1 MPNKNEKKPVKKMN
15 ITIGK
20 KGRFDP
26 KKFIDTEPT
35 LKEAKR
41 NSIVISFG
49 RMNPP
54 TSGHEKLV
62 NKVISES
69 VKRKADSGIYLSHT
83 QDKKKNPLSYEDKI
97 NFASKAFGKVIRKSP
112 SKTIIQ
118 VAKELNG
125 QYDTLVLVVGSDR
138 VQEFE
143 TLLNKYNGKEYN
155 FDNIEVVSAGDR
167 DPDADDISG
176 MSASKLRNLALEGKF
191 EEFAGGLPNKLKSSA
206 KKVYDSLRKGLGMN
220 EEFTAEETL
229 DEAPLSIQQ
238 RRRRGMQMRRLK
250 SRLKIAR
257 KKAKRKMASKEKLQT
272 RARRKARDII
282 KNRLSKK
289 PYSDMSP
296 PEKIALDKR
305 LDRISPAAI
314 DRIARKQLPGVRS
327 AERERL
333 RNVLNPKSSKNEEFE
348 MFLEACERDTQ
359 PRKRYHMALEK
370 NGSVKYDKRFKFF
383 RKKLDESA
391 EDLLAEISKLQEMTE
406 SFAINEKLD
415 KDKDDPCWKNYTQL
429 GMKKNKKGQ
438 DVPNCVPM
446 ESYFTLDEEF
456 ELRFLNEEV
465 DLSEASLNDIVWS
478 KNVIKP
484 GSKKTSSKKYNPG
497 DKVQYAGGIS
507 TVVKHDSRG
516 FVTLSNPSWTK
527 DRIVPHYSLKEINEG
542 ENLARVKLQIARE
555 KGSDKE
561 KHERMKDAAAKRD
574 KNMKESATTVKPFV
588 SFKTKGYSPKVPAH
602 VKHELGIGV
611 PFKHMIGAAIKARD
625 TDNDGDVDRFD
636 KSTPDEITGTEKKNM
651 TKVMQKKM
659 SGEVKHTK
667 RGLAFEAVDKS
678 DPNNREHGTDS
689 LVKILKS
696 DTPGQEVKEA
706 ALNDYIEK
714 GARVRFEYETMTDG
728 PENVDATVVG
738 TEADTGRLRVR
749 DNSGKL
755 YIVKHQD
762 VDLIEEYEYIEE
774 ADETCPILTVA
785 NLKAFEKFVDKMFEK
800 YNIDFEFTK
809 HFRERMSDKR
819 NDPCISMKEL
829 AQMIQK
835 IYKKYQNGE
844 KSLSKYADSEAVIK
858 DMQSDLNMPIAVEYS
873 RKNDDLVVI
882 TKTIMRKKNFRTPSP
897 EIKL

>member
-26 KKFIDTEPT
+26 KKFINTEPT

-41 NSIVISFG
+41 TSIVISFG
-49 RMNPP
+49 RMNPV

-62 NKVISES
+62 NKVISEAL
-69 VKRKADSGIYLSHT
+69 KRKADSAIYLSHT
-83 QDKKKNPLSYEDKI
+83 KDKKKNPLSYDDKI
-97 NFASKAFGKVIRKSP
+97 NFASKAFGKVIRRSP

-118 VAKELNG
+118 VAKELSD

-155 FDNIEVVSAGDR
+155 FDNIEVISAGDR
-167 DPDADDISG
+167 DPDAEDISG
-176 MSASKLRNLALEGKF
+176 MSASKLRNLAAEGKF
-191 EEFAGGLPNKLKSSA
+191 EEFVSGLPKKLKSSA
-206 KKVYDSLRKGLGMN
+206 KEVYNAVRKGLGMN
-220 EEFTAEETL
+220 EEFVTEEAL

-238 RRRRGMQMRRLK
+238 RKRRGMQMRRLK

-257 KKAKRKMASKEKLQT
+257 KKAKRKMASKEKLQV

-282 KNRLSKK
+282 RNRLSKK

-305 LDRISPAAI
+305 LARISPAAI
-314 DRIARKQLPGVRS
+314 ERIAKKQLPGVRT
-327 AERERL
+327 AEKERL
-333 RNVLNPKSSKNEEFE
+333 RNVLNPTSKNEEFE
-348 MFLEACERDTQ
+348 MFFEDYYSGLSKSTSSKRKAHFEKGARMDDDNPAAYKPAPGDARAKTKPSIHTKRFNQMFGEKLEEACERDTQ

-370 NGSVKYDKRFKFF
+370 NGAVKFDKRFKFF
-383 RKKLDESA
+383 KKNLEESS
-391 EDLLAEISKLQEMTE
+391 EDLLAEMIDLQESVENFLELEESSKEALKNKAEKTGISYGVLKKVYDRGVAAWRTGHRPGTTPAQWGMARVN
-406 SFAINEKLD
+406 SFATKGKGTWGKAD
-415 KDKDDPCWKNYTQL
+415 KDLAAK
-429 GMKKNKKGQ
+429 
-438 DVPNCVPM
+438 VR
-446 ESYFTLDEEF
+446 S
-456 ELRFLNEEV
+456 EEV
-465 DLSEASLNDIVWS
+465 ELDSFFDLSEMFELIEASILDKALAAIHKHVMGGSDVMDIVWQVS
-478 KNVIKP
+478 RAKGVDIP
-484 GSKKTSSKKYNPG
+484 GKQLYNNYIEKYGEPNSN
-497 DKVQYAGGIS
+497 KLNTIS
-507 TVVKHDSRG
+507 ISRLKRKYG
-516 FVTLSNPSWTK
+516 F
-527 DRIVPHYSLKEINEG
+527 NEG

-555 KGSDKE
+555 K
-561 KHERMKDAAAKRD
+561 HERMKAAAAERD
-574 KNMKESATTVKPFV
+574 KNMKES
-588 SFKTKGYSPKVPAH
+588 
-602 VKHELGIGV
+602 
-611 PFKHMIGAAIKARD
+611 
-625 TDNDGDVDRFD
+625 
-636 KSTPDEITGTEKKNM
+636 
-651 TKVMQKKM
+651 
-659 SGEVKHTK
+659 
-667 RGLAFEAVDKS
+667 VDKS
-678 DPNNREHGTDS
+678 DPANREHGTDS
-689 LVKILKS
+689 LVKILKG
-696 DTPGQEVKEA
+696 DTPGQQVKEA

-738 TEADTGRLRVR
+738 TDADTGRLRVR

-755 YIVKHQD
+755 YVVKHED
-762 VDLIEEYEYIEE
+762 VDLIEEYVYINE

-785 NLKAFEKFVDKMFEK
+785 NLNAFEKFVDKMFEK

-844 KSLSKYADSEAVIK
+844 KSLSKFVNAEAVIK
-858 DMQSDLNMPIAVEYS
+858 DMQTDLNMPIAVEYD